1 MTEVTEQAYQDLRQH
16 IIDTWKYIELRD
28 ELDNPIVRLSPD
40 DQRVSW
46 VHVPLKEEKEIIIDY
61 DRRGN
66 PITDTVTI
74 DKLPSTLQLQIVVKG
89 SDSEI
94 SLPKTFAKS
103 VIYNVATDGEPLSVE
118 SFTPFEMAN
127 DNDQITVVHNIEVP
141 QL

>member
-1 MTEVTEQAYQDLRQH
+1 MAEVTEQAYQDLRQH
-16 IIDTWKYIELRD
+16 IVKNWKYIELQD
-28 ELDNPIVRLSPD
+28 ASGNPIIRLSPD
-40 DQRVSW
+40 DTRVTW
-46 VHVPLKEEKEIIIDY
+46 VHETIKVEKEVIIDY

-66 PITDTVTI
+66 PIPDTVTI
-74 DKLPSTLQLQIVVKG
+74 EKLPSTLQLQIVVKG

-103 VIYNVATDGEPLSVE
+103 VIYNVATDGEPLSEE

-127 DNDQITVVHNIEVP
+127 DQDEITVVHNIVVP